1 MAGAIGRDDELPL
14 YVGNEVDDGEVD
26 ETRAARA
33 HPTALTRLAAAG
45 RMARELSEHMAGGEP
60 PPPAGEPVLRGS
72 VLHITRH
79 LPMAAPAASG
89 LFDRWLASSSGAI
102 DTRYGHLRL
111 SEPVPPGRGRLRVL
125 PGRLSLRMSAVPLSV
140 ELELL
145 SWGAW
150 RSALTLVP
158 GRRFGWAVGPHR
170 RSRWFSSG
178 HAVMDVLVHDLRAL
192 VDGGRGQPYDAPSC
206 GRWSSSP
213 TPAGTA

>member
-1 MAGAIGRDDELPL
+1 MPL
-14 YVGNEVDDGEVD
+14 YVGDEVDDGQLD
-26 ETRAARA
+26 EARAAEA
-33 HPTALTRLAAAG
+33 HPAALTRLAAVG

-60 PPPAGEPVLRGS
+60 PPPAGEPGLRGS

-79 LPMAAPAASG
+79 LPIAAPAASG
-89 LFDRWLASSSGAI
+89 LFDRWLASSTGAI
-102 DTRYGHLRL
+102 DTRHGHLRL
-111 SEPVPPGRGRLRVL
+111 SEPVPPGRGRLRVV

-178 HAVMDVLVHDLRAL
+178 HAVMDVLVRDLRAL
-192 VDGGRGQPYDAPSC
+192 VDGGRAQPYDARSC